1 MTIKAFAQKY
11 GIKYSMAVRAA
22 AHVFP
27 THTMEREQDYSE
39 VAMRKGLMQLLVKE
53 RNEARIKADEYDR
66 KIREVFMKNEC

>member
-1 MTIKAFAQKY
+1 MTIKAFAEKY

-53 RNEARIKADEYDR
+53 RNEARAKADEYDR
-66 KIREVFMKNEC
+66 KIQEVFMKE